1 MHCILA
7 CLCTYRD
14 AFYKDLKYQIKRGDI
29 KIPDN
34 KKSTVGAKLAQADF
48 GDLDVASDST
58 CNSAAF
64 VYPPYYTEAE
74 WNDGIAYLISKEHKK
89 LRGLFSIVATL
100 IGSHP
105 GHFLLCNVY
114 VFLCAV

>member
-1 MHCILA
+1 MISIYMYA
-7 CLCTYRD
+7 CRD

-29 KIPDN
+29 KIPDG

-48 GDLDVASDST
+48 GDLDVASDQST
-58 CNSAAF
+58 SNSPSL

-89 LRGLFSIVATL
+89 LKGIIVVVHGLIDT
-100 IGSHP
+100 II
-105 GHFLLCNVY
+105 
-114 VFLCAV
+114 